1 MVSGVSVELRYRR
14 KALQS
19 DVIITVTDRT
29 DLDCNAKRWR
39 WVVRDILNLRAVG
52 QSVASLDTYHIRLVA
67 DVLNDLATFLELLA
81 PHFPYFFLLFICAAS
96 VSKVADD
103 TAVAVCSERT

>member
-1 MVSGVSVELRYRR
+1 M
-14 KALQS
+14 
-19 DVIITVTDRT
+19 IITVTDRT

-39 WVVRDILNLRAVG
+39 WVVRKRRSHLRAVG
-52 QSVASLDTYHIRLVA
+52 QSVASLDTYQIRLVA

-103 TAVAVCSERT
+103 TAAAVCSERT